1 MNKMSK
7 LLNGKKVPLLPWEEC
22 PKGFE
27 GPIWR
32 YSKNPVIQRFPNK
45 EVSRVFNSALAYFNG
60 EFVGVFRGD
69 GLDDIPHLY
78 IGHSKD
84 GVNFKIEEERIQFV
98 DKNGNP
104 VKETMYQYD
113 PRVIPFEDRF
123 YIVWC
128 DELCGPT
135 IAIAETYD
143 FKKFVKLDN
152 PFLPYNRNGV
162 LFPRKIN
169 DKYYMLSRPSD
180 SGHTAFG
187 DIFISESKDLDYW
200 GNHKVVATRGYE
212 CWCALKIGAGP
223 VPIELD
229 DGWLIFT
236 HGVNRTCNGYVYSM
250 GAMIL
255 DHDDPSQ
262 VKYRCKNF
270 LLTPEKEYE
279 TIGFVPNVTFPTCA
293 LVDSKTGHIA
303 IYYGAAD
310 SYTALAFTTVDRVV
324 EYIKKNSR

>member
-1 MNKMSK
+1 MSK
-7 LLNGKKVPLLPWEEC
+7 VLNGKVLKNMPWEEC

-32 YSKNPVIQRFPNK
+32 FSKNPVINRQPNN
-45 EVSRVFNSALAYFNG
+45 VISRVFNSALVPFGN

-78 IGHSKD
+78 VGHSKD
-84 GVNFKIEEERIQFV
+84 GINFKIDEEQIKFF
-98 DKNGNP
+98 DADGNLLP
-104 VKETMYQYD
+104 DTMYQYD

-128 DELCGPT
+128 DDLCGPT
-135 IAIAETYD
+135 ISIAETRD
-143 FKKFVKLDN
+143 FKKFVKMDN

-169 DKYYMLSRPSD
+169 GDYYLLSRPSD

-187 DIFISESKDLDYW
+187 DIFLSQSKDLTYW
-200 GNHKVVATRGYE
+200 GKHRVVATRGYE
-212 CWCALKIGAGP
+212 WWCALKIGAGP

-236 HGVNRTCNGYVYSM
+236 HGVNRTCNGYVYSL

-255 DHDDPSQ
+255 DHDDPSK
-262 VKYRCKNF
+262 VIKRCKTF
-270 LLTPEKEYE
+270 LLTPEAEYE
-279 TIGFVPNVTFPTCA
+279 TTGFVPNVIFPTCT
-293 LVDSKTGHIA
+293 LVDAETGRIA

-324 EYIKKNSR
+324 DFINKNGR